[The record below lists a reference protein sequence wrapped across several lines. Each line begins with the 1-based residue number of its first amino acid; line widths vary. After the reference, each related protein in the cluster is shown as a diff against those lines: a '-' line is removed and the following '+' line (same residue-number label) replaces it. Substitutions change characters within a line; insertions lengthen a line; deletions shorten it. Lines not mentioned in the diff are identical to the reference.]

1 MIQREYLTVNG
12 REFVRTWSDEGKFIA
27 RDGIFYEEAVDP
39 AEYGRTYTETDADIE
54 VSEETALAEL
64 MEVLKDEE
72 S

>member
-1 MIQREYLTVNG
+1 MIQREDLTVN
-12 REFVRTWSDEGKFIA
+12 EKKFVRTWSDEGKFIA
-27 RDGIFYEEAVDP
+27 RDGIFYEEAIDP
-39 AEYGRTYTETDADIE
+39 AEYGRTYIETDTDIE

>member
-1 MIQREYLTVNG
+1 MIQREYLTVN
-12 REFVRTWSDEGKFIA
+12 EKKFVRTWSDEGKFIA

-39 AEYGRTYTETDADIE
+39 AEFGRTYIETDADIE